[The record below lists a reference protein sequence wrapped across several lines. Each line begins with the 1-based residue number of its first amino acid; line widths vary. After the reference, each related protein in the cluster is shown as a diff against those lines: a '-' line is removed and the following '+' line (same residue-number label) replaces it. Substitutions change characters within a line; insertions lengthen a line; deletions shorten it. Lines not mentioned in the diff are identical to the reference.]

1 MQTVQDAVT
10 ALMGIPHPGQGSQK
24 YLLVE
29 EALLGAG
36 ILHPQVEVEPA
47 KPGFCPFCR

>member
-1 MQTVQDAVT
+1 MQTVQCAVT
-10 ALMGIPHPGQGSQK
+10 ALVGILYPSQGSQK

-36 ILHPQVEVEPA
+36 VLHPQVEAEPT